1 MSLRPVSKFLRITCL
16 STPTAA
22 DLAAGWSPTTYGPSV
37 EGAVNATAASSIARQ
52 GRSSTATAVAY
63 TSKEYGKL

>member
-1 MSLRPVSKFLRITCL
+1 M